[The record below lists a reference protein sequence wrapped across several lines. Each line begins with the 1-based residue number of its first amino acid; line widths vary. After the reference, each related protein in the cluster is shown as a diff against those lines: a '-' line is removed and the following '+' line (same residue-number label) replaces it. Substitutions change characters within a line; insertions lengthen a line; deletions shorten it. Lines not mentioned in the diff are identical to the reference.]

1 MTRGA
6 GATCARIHMA
16 QGAEPG
22 VRSGQHAEDVL
33 TATSDRAT
41 FERMLVGRL
50 SYAGCWIVLGLACFS
65 CGTSDVEPKPAACEL
80 AGRET
85 DLCRVAVRRHIACE
99 APTESEE
106 TLLGRCRSS
115 LEDYPNR
122 VAPCFVAELADCLAK
137 GCGGDDKCYSDAIVA
152 NDPSVVDIESYRA
165 CADPVFG
172 RETTATP
179 TGCDD
184 LTTGFLKACIERA
197 HECSVLDDLCSSVV
211 AMKQPFR
218 GDAEACI
225 DGSCTAM
232 EGCLYAAM
240 GRTKP
245 D

>member
-1 MTRGA
+1 
-6 GATCARIHMA
+6 
-16 QGAEPG
+16 
-22 VRSGQHAEDVL
+22 
-33 TATSDRAT
+33 
-41 FERMLVGRL
+41 MLLQKL
-50 SYAGCWIVLGLACFS
+50 SCAGCCIVLGLVCFA
-65 CGTSDVEPKPAACEL
+65 CGTSDAEPKPAACEI

-85 DLCRVAVRRHIACE
+85 DLCRVMVRTQIACE

-106 TLLGRCRSS
+106 TLLGQCRSR

-122 VAPCFVAELADCLAK
+122 VAPCFVADLSDCLAK

-152 NDPSVVDIESYRA
+152 NDPSVVDIDRYRA
-165 CADPVFG
+165 CSNPVFG

-179 TGCDD
+179 TECGDV
-184 LTTGFLKACIERA
+184 TAGFLKACIERA

-211 AMKQPFR
+211 AMKQPYR

-225 DGSCTAM
+225 DRSCIEMA
-232 EGCLYAAM
+232 GCLYAAM